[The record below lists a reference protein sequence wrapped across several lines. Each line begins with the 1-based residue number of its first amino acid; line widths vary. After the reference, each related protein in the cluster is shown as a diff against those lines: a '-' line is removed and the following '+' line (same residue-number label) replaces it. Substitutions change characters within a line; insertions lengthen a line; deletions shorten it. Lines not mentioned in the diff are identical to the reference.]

1 MDKKINFSINIC
13 CLNSEKYLNETIQ
26 SVINQSYENW
36 ELILIDNGSDDNTP
50 NIINNFQKMFKNIKS
65 FKENKKG
72 LSNARNL
79 AIKYSSYEWIILLDH
94 DDLMHKDR
102 LKIHYNDIRNN
113 TNKMFFFGDAMFFNN
128 NNTKLYSRFDIARKK
143 DKFDP
148 VRLNLN
154 KIHGYINLT
163 KYGCFI
169 VSSTV
174 CFNKNIIKKIGW
186 FNNKYKFISDYIFF
200 LNVSKFYD
208 IYCSDKIIS
217 KWRYHEDQSTNKL
230 KRIYF
235 IELNNLYFSFYFNRK
250 IAFSIKI
257 TIFIKNL
264 RLIFSYI
271 KTNTLYM

>member
-1 MDKKINFSINIC
+1 MNKKINFSINIC
-13 CLNSEKYLNETIQ
+13 CLNSEKFLNETIQ
-26 SVINQSYENW
+26 SVINQSYQNW
-36 ELILIDNGSDDNTP
+36 ELILVDNGSDDNTQ
-50 NIINNFQKMFKNIKS
+50 NIINKYSKKFKNIKS
-65 FKENKKG
+65 FKENKTG

-79 AIKYSSYEWIILLDH
+79 AIKNSSYEWIVLLDH
-94 DDLMHKDR
+94 DDLMDKDR
-102 LKIHYNDIRNN
+102 LKIHSNDINN
-113 TNKMFFFGDAMFFNN
+113 NINKMFFFGDATFFNSN
-128 NNTKLYSRFDIARKK
+128 NKKLYTRFEISKKK

-148 VRLNLN
+148 SKLNLN
-154 KIHGYINLT
+154 KIHGYTNLA

-186 FNNKYKFISDYIFF
+186 FNEKYKFISDYIFF

-217 KWRYHEDQSTNKL
+217 KWRFHEDQSTNKL

-235 IELNNLYFSFYFNRK
+235 IELNNLYLRFYFNSK
-250 IAFSIKI
+250 LTFPIKI
-257 TIFIKNL
+257 SILIKNL